1 MLSVQHGYL
10 STNIDV
16 LSAPRCYLSVASGL
30 QTSQHGSCIGYK
42 EASEHS
48 EAIL

>member
-16 LSAPRCYLSVASGL
+16 LSALRRYLSVASGL
-30 QTSQHGSCIGYK
+30 LPSQHGSCIGYNG
-42 EASEHS
+42 ASERV
-48 EAIL
+48 EAAL